1 MTLVEQPLKKRKL
14 YEPLP
19 EPPPSSPPESE
30 ATPPSPQTLPTPST
44 PPLSKEDIL
53 AKWWNKDEIRSVSIE
68 LIVCTSEDQQQPK
81 MVSSNKEGVLAG
93 KSSGNEEKCIEDQL
107 RDAKERMAE
116 MDCMQKLKDGI
127 RNLSANLANV
137 EFTYHDP
144 FKNFDRSKVKG
155 VVAKLIKVNDRS
167 SMTALEV
174 TAAGKLYN
182 VVDTENTGK
191 QLLQNGNLR
200 RRVTIIPLNKI
211 QSYNVSSRVQQAVV
225 RLVGKGNAEIALSLV
240 GYEEELQSAMEYV
253 FGSTFVCKTVDA
265 AKEVAFNREIH
276 TTSVTLEGD
285 IFQPS
290 GLLTGGSRKY
300 GALST
305 IFL

>member
-1 MTLVEQPLKKRKL
+1 
-14 YEPLP
+14 
-19 EPPPSSPPESE
+19 
-30 ATPPSPQTLPTPST
+30 
-44 PPLSKEDIL
+44 
-53 AKWWNKDEIRSVSIE
+53 
-68 LIVCTSEDQQQPK
+68 
-81 MVSSNKEGVLAG
+81 
-93 KSSGNEEKCIEDQL
+93 
-107 RDAKERMAE
+107 MAE